1 MFHATW
7 RNRGIVFPRSLV
19 NHAFPERAYLSQFSG
34 WNKFRQLW
42 ENFGKSPKVKSSHV
56 VSPAAQAFTRR
67 KRSRDLPGEAYGRVT
82 TSGGE
87 QLDRRR
93 PEEADVRI
101 MSQHCQ
107 QLSMLEIAKNLLLC
121 QNRGEDCDL
130 DCLTAPRETE
140 RAEKLKFKLIGLQ
153 LVNQIFCRKLRKQR
167 EESERLDRGGKDD
180 QNIQKS
186 PRLSFREVYDGECL
200 KSLVA
205 IRFEDSGHQVAD
217 SEKEH
222 ESVKSNG
229 DKKDKF
235 IAREKAQMRSASL
248 KNYRRRFSTKNLKSG
263 DRRHHSLKLHRK
275 DLKPTSCPDLH
286 ESLSTEGRLQAYDS
300 VDDFTTQLFA
310 EHILPSSQED
320 LLSICFE

>member
-1 MFHATW
+1 M
-7 RNRGIVFPRSLV
+7 G
-19 NHAFPERAYLSQFSG
+19 
-34 WNKFRQLW
+34 
-42 ENFGKSPKVKSSHV
+42 
-56 VSPAAQAFTRR
+56 
-67 KRSRDLPGEAYGRVT
+67 
-82 TSGGE
+82 

-130 DCLTAPRETE
+130 DCLTTPREE

-167 EESERLDRGGKDD
+167 EESERLDHNVEKLPDE

-205 IRFEDSGHQVAD
+205 IRFEDRFEDSGIRFEDSGHQVAG

-275 DLKPTSCPDLH
+275 ELKPTSCPDLH
-286 ESLSTEGRLQAYDS
+286 ESLSTEQRLQAYDS

>member
-1 MFHATW
+1 M
-7 RNRGIVFPRSLV
+7 G
-19 NHAFPERAYLSQFSG
+19 
-34 WNKFRQLW
+34 
-42 ENFGKSPKVKSSHV
+42 
-56 VSPAAQAFTRR
+56 
-67 KRSRDLPGEAYGRVT
+67 DLPGGAYGRVT

-130 DCLTAPRETE
+130 DCLTSPREE
-140 RAEKLKFKLIGLQ
+140 RTEKLKFKLIGLQ

-167 EESERLDRGGKDD
+167 EESERLDHNVEKDD

-186 PRLSFREVYDGECL
+186 PRLSFREVYDGECR

-205 IRFEDSGHQVAD
+205 IRFEDSGIRFEDSGHQVAG

-235 IAREKAQMRSASL
+235 IAREKAQMRSVSL

-275 DLKPTSCPDLH
+275 ELKPTSCPDLH
-286 ESLSTEGRLQAYDS
+286 ESLSTEQRLQAYDS

>member
-1 MFHATW
+1 M
-7 RNRGIVFPRSLV
+7 
-19 NHAFPERAYLSQFSG
+19 
-34 WNKFRQLW
+34 
-42 ENFGKSPKVKSSHV
+42 
-56 VSPAAQAFTRR
+56 
-67 KRSRDLPGEAYGRVT
+67 
-82 TSGGE
+82 
-87 QLDRRR
+87 
-93 PEEADVRI
+93 RI

-130 DCLTAPRETE
+130 DCLTAPREE
-140 RAEKLKFKLIGLQ
+140 RTEKLKFKLIGLQ

-167 EESERLDRGGKDD
+167 EESERLDHNVEKDD

-205 IRFEDSGHQVAD
+205 IRFEDSGHQVAG

-275 DLKPTSCPDLH
+275 ELKPTSCPDLH
-286 ESLSTEGRLQAYDS
+286 ESLSTEQRLQAYDS

>member
-1 MFHATW
+1 
-7 RNRGIVFPRSLV
+7 
-19 NHAFPERAYLSQFSG
+19 
-34 WNKFRQLW
+34 
-42 ENFGKSPKVKSSHV
+42 
-56 VSPAAQAFTRR
+56 
-67 KRSRDLPGEAYGRVT
+67 
-82 TSGGE
+82 
-87 QLDRRR
+87 
-93 PEEADVRI
+93 
-101 MSQHCQ
+101 
-107 QLSMLEIAKNLLLC
+107 MLEIAKNLLLC
-121 QNRGEDCDL
+121 RNHDGQDDNSDL
-130 DCLTAPRETE
+130 DCLTPREE
-140 RAEKLKFKLIGLQ
+140 RTEKLKFKLIGLQ

-167 EESERLDRGGKDD
+167 EESERLDRIEKDD

-186 PRLSFREVYDGECL
+186 PRLSFREVYDGECLKSLVAIRFEDKDKDKDKDKDNGECL

-248 KNYRRRFSTKNLKSG
+248 KNYRRRFSTKKLKSG

-286 ESLSTEGRLQAYDS
+286 ERLSTERRLQAYDS

>member
-1 MFHATW
+1 M
-7 RNRGIVFPRSLV
+7 
-19 NHAFPERAYLSQFSG
+19 
-34 WNKFRQLW
+34 
-42 ENFGKSPKVKSSHV
+42 
-56 VSPAAQAFTRR
+56 
-67 KRSRDLPGEAYGRVT
+67 
-82 TSGGE
+82 
-87 QLDRRR
+87 
-93 PEEADVRI
+93 RI

-130 DCLTAPRETE
+130 DCLTAPREE

-167 EESERLDRGGKDD
+167 EESERLDHNVEKDD

-186 PRLSFREVYDGECL
+186 PRLSFREVYDGECR

-205 IRFEDSGHQVAD
+205 IRFEDSGIRFEDSGHQVAG

>member
-1 MFHATW
+1 M
-7 RNRGIVFPRSLV
+7 G
-19 NHAFPERAYLSQFSG
+19 
-34 WNKFRQLW
+34 
-42 ENFGKSPKVKSSHV
+42 
-56 VSPAAQAFTRR
+56 
-67 KRSRDLPGEAYGRVT
+67 DLPGGAYGRVT

-130 DCLTAPRETE
+130 DCLTAPREE
-140 RAEKLKFKLIGLQ
+140 RAEKLKFKMIGLQ

-167 EESERLDRGGKDD
+167 EESERLDCGGKDD

-186 PRLSFREVYDGECL
+186 PRLSFREVYDGECR

-205 IRFEDSGHQVAD
+205 IRFEDSGIRFEDSGHQVAG

-235 IAREKAQMRSASL
+235 IAREKAQMRSVSL

-275 DLKPTSCPDLH
+275 VDELKQSSCPDLASNLEE
-286 ESLSTEGRLQAYDS
+286 ESVSPPTERRLQAYDS
-300 VDDFTTQLFA
+300 VDD
-310 EHILPSSQED
+310 
-320 LLSICFE
+320 

>member
-1 MFHATW
+1 M
-7 RNRGIVFPRSLV
+7 G
-19 NHAFPERAYLSQFSG
+19 
-34 WNKFRQLW
+34 
-42 ENFGKSPKVKSSHV
+42 
-56 VSPAAQAFTRR
+56 
-67 KRSRDLPGEAYGRVT
+67 T

-87 QLDRRR
+87 QMDRRR

-101 MSQHCQ
+101 MSQHCR

-130 DCLTAPRETE
+130 DCLTSPREE
-140 RAEKLKFKLIGLQ
+140 RTEKLKFKLIGLQ

-167 EESERLDRGGKDD
+167 DESERLDRVEKDD

-186 PRLSFREVYDGECL
+186 PRLSFREVYDGECRKSLVAIRFEDKDKDKDKDKGECL

-205 IRFEDSGHQVAD
+205 IRFEDSGHQVAG

-275 DLKPTSCPDLH
+275 ELKPTSCPDLH
-286 ESLSTEGRLQAYDS
+286 ESLSTEERLQAYDS

>member
-1 MFHATW
+1 M
-7 RNRGIVFPRSLV
+7 G
-19 NHAFPERAYLSQFSG
+19 
-34 WNKFRQLW
+34 
-42 ENFGKSPKVKSSHV
+42 
-56 VSPAAQAFTRR
+56 
-67 KRSRDLPGEAYGRVT
+67 
-82 TSGGE
+82 

-130 DCLTAPRETE
+130 DCLTAPREE
-140 RAEKLKFKLIGLQ
+140 RTEKLKFKLIGLQ

-167 EESERLDRGGKDD
+167 EESERLDHNVEKLPDD

-229 DKKDKF
+229 
-235 IAREKAQMRSASL
+235 
-248 KNYRRRFSTKNLKSG
+248 
-263 DRRHHSLKLHRK
+263 
-275 DLKPTSCPDLH
+275 
-286 ESLSTEGRLQAYDS
+286 
-300 VDDFTTQLFA
+300 
-310 EHILPSSQED
+310 
-320 LLSICFE
+320 

>member
-1 MFHATW
+1 M
-7 RNRGIVFPRSLV
+7 
-19 NHAFPERAYLSQFSG
+19 
-34 WNKFRQLW
+34 
-42 ENFGKSPKVKSSHV
+42 
-56 VSPAAQAFTRR
+56 
-67 KRSRDLPGEAYGRVT
+67 
-82 TSGGE
+82 
-87 QLDRRR
+87 
-93 PEEADVRI
+93 RI

-130 DCLTAPRETE
+130 DCLTSPREE

-205 IRFEDSGHQVAD
+205 IRFEDSGHQLAS

-275 DLKPTSCPDLH
+275 ELKPTSCPDLH